1 MLAVNKPLLF
11 RKCVPPPQIFTHP
24 FDKPHLATTKILV
37 KPSSTGQRPWNCG
50 STFVWLK
57 FCCTAPNS
65 EAKSAKSLWGGGGK
79 RAWRNTY
86 SLLKQRRS
94 KRQNN
99 VSQTCSAAHTWA
111 ISSHTT
117 SVFIWHVAC
126 NCFLSSLLHNLI
138 GNPYSSIIRAS
149 GNHKSGHNVSST
161 PKW

>member
-1 MLAVNKPLLF
+1 MCSTSSDF
-11 RKCVPPPQIFTHP
+11 HTSFWQ
-24 FDKPHLATTKILV
+24 ATLSNYQNSCKTKQYRTEAL
-37 KPSSTGQRPWNCG
+37 KLWKT